1 MVEMVAAA
9 RAVPTIRRTVS
20 GLRAIVDSLVRSPLL
35 PAFDRGT
42 PHVSRSVRM
51 SGTSDGSHF
60 VCDGVDVIAV
70 SNGLVAR
77 KDTYLDL
84 VALANQVGVLPHI
97 VAGA

>member
-1 MVEMVAAA
+1 MGAAAWAAPVATNPPSMVEMVAAA

-51 SGTSDGSHF
+51 TLVTST
-60 VCDGVDVIAV
+60 A
-70 SNGLVAR
+70 
-77 KDTYLDL
+77 
-84 VALANQVGVLPHI
+84 
-97 VAGA
+97 